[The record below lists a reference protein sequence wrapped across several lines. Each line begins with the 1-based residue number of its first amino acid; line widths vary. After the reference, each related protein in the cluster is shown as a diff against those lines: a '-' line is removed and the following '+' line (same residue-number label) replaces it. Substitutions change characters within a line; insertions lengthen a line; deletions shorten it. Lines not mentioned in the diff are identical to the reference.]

1 MITIEKTRTDGPV
14 QVPAREGLA
23 PVETG
28 VELHFPA
35 GLLGFEASKHFRL
48 VSDDDLGAYQWMKG
62 LDGEHAFLVIPP
74 GYVVENYNVEISD
87 EDQELLG
94 IKNPDDAVVL
104 NIATWHPDETVTVN
118 LKGPI
123 IYNKDTLQAR
133 QVIPLN
139 APDLTLAHPMGN

>member
-62 LDGEHAFLVIPP
+62 LDAEHAFLVIPP
-74 GYVVENYNVEISD
+74 GYVVENTSRSPTKIRNCLE
-87 EDQELLG
+87 
-94 IKNPDDAVVL
+94 
-104 NIATWHPDETVTVN
+104 
-118 LKGPI
+118 
-123 IYNKDTLQAR
+123 
-133 QVIPLN
+133 
-139 APDLTLAHPMGN
+139 